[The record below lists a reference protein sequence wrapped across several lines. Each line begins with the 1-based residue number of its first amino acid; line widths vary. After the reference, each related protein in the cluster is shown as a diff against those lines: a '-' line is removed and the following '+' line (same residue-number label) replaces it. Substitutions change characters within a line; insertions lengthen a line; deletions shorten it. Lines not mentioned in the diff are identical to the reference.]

1 MFLENFVEKVKNLK
15 CSWPRGWYPRQRTVL
30 WWRVIPDISLANR
43 TGAVPTGP
51 RPWQMCCTAFTVHGF
66 PTYPPLHLPPPS
78 PKRVSAWNQAEMNR
92 KRKFWNFYVN
102 SLDFAA
108 LVKFVR
114 FSAFFDECTKLR
126 EFKTNFQFNGS
137 NNVRFFRRA
146 QKIFPSKFTSRWV

>member
-1 MFLENFVEKVKNLK
+1 
-15 CSWPRGWYPRQRTVL
+15 
-30 WWRVIPDISLANR
+30 
-43 TGAVPTGP
+43 
-51 RPWQMCCTAFTVHGF
+51 
-66 PTYPPLHLPPPS
+66 
-78 PKRVSAWNQAEMNR
+78 MNR

-102 SLDFAA
+102 SLDFAV

-146 QKIFPSKFTSRWV
+146 QKKNFPRSSRVAESRNSENRRSSQKIRKRPDHRIRRKRKRQNRRKRRNREKKMQTSKPPKNPKTPRPPSRKRRK